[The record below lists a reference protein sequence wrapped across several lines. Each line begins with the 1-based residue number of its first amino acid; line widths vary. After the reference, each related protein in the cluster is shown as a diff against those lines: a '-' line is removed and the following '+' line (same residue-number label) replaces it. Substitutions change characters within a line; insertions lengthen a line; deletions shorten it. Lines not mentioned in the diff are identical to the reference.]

1 MFKLQNLCFMYLCL
15 YPKRFYFI
23 DNSMFSFNV
32 QCFSSVI
39 FSVVPL
45 INEDNAWIFIER
57 LKHHF
62 VSVKDRIFMRP
73 LGWEKLKKFLPYS
86 LWIFNF
92 RFNSQVSHLN
102 DQSHMLNNFKYHKC
116 WFMFFFCL
124 KGLQLY
130 KLASLWTL

>member
-1 MFKLQNLCFMYLCL
+1 MMKIMFYVPMFMYLCL

-62 VSVKDRIFMRP
+62 VSVKDRIFIETFGLR
-73 LGWEKLKKFLPYS
+73 EIKKVL
-86 LWIFNF
+86 
-92 RFNSQVSHLN
+92 
-102 DQSHMLNNFKYHKC
+102 
-116 WFMFFFCL
+116 
-124 KGLQLY
+124 
-130 KLASLWTL
+130 TL